1 MLGCQPETGEMSE
14 PLGFS
19 IMPGSYP
26 NGNLYEQKSNHFRD
40 LGPQSLLN
48 LMSISLKFPES
59 QAGRRKRHLEIR
71 GIRLWISDAD
81 SISKPPFQTPAGH
94 LPAAYS
100 ATAATG
106 WNPSGVAR
114 PGWEGG
120 RGLNE
125 QKPPLLPH
133 ADEELAA
140 APGSS
145 PLGSRAT

>member
-1 MLGCQPETGEMSE
+1 MSE

-59 QAGRRKRHLEIR
+59 QAGRRERYLEIR
-71 GIRLWISDAD
+71 GIRLWILVAD
-81 SISKPPFQTPAGH
+81 GISKPPFQTPAGH

-100 ATAATG
+100 ATAATLLEPLRRG
-106 WNPSGVAR
+106 SAWLGR
-114 PGWEGG
+114 REG
-120 RGLNE
+120 LE

-140 APGSS
+140 APASS